1 MPPALAEHV
10 LDLTLVQLPPYS
22 PSKRRPQSASAA
34 VQRQAAQPAQPV
46 AAPACPRCRSQG
58 REQAGAWPC
67 QPGVAAGPAAQPPE
81 PVGSGASGSA
91 AAVSGDSGQV
101 PGLEMLLSQLHVHG
115 DWRSLL
121 MRSLQGSMQAASPSD
136 SGGGRPTPAAAHAAS
151 AVGARE
157 PSGGNA
163 SAGGTPARSAGRS
176 KPAPRSPQRGSP
188 GAASRGRARQPPLP
202 GAPPNEA
209 FMRRTQPGE
218 APARSSDPACSP
230 AVDTMQQVML
240 RSQQLIERQ
249 QAAASAGREH
259 AAEAYPAPAV
269 PKPAVPEPAVAS
281 RPAQGMAPAGKAA
294 APAGPQGKEGG
305 IAAWH
310 GEEVAADCGDA
321 EAILARLQCRPLD
334 HSPWSAAAAAIKG
347 ETGHGG
353 SDGSDNGGSS
363 NQGRSAYAYSDD
375 FESASEV

>member
-157 PSGGNA
+157 PSGWQRISRRHACPKRWAVQA
-163 SAGGTPARSAGRS
+163 SATQPPEGQPRCS
-176 KPAPRSPQRGSP
+176 KP
-188 GAASRGRARQPPLP
+188 
-202 GAPPNEA
+202 
-209 FMRRTQPGE
+209 
-218 APARSSDPACSP
+218 
-230 AVDTMQQVML
+230 
-240 RSQQLIERQ
+240 
-249 QAAASAGREH
+249 RE
-259 AAEAYPAPAV
+259 
-269 PKPAVPEPAVAS
+269 
-281 RPAQGMAPAGKAA
+281 G
-294 APAGPQGKEGG
+294 
-305 IAAWH
+305 
-310 GEEVAADCGDA
+310 
-321 EAILARLQCRPLD
+321 
-334 HSPWSAAAAAIKG
+334 SAAAAPRRPAQRSVY
-347 ETGHGG
+347 ETHPAGRGSCEVIRSCLFPCSGHYAAGDAAEPAAHRAPAGSSIRGARARCRGVPRTRSTEACSTGACSCQQACTGNGPSWESGSPSWAARERGWHCGVAWGGGG
-353 SDGSDNGGSS
+353 SRLRRCGSHPGPPAVPPAGSQPLVGS
-363 NQGRSAYAYSDD
+363 CSRHQGRDGARRQRRQR
-375 FESASEV
+375 